1 MNRLIS
7 ILFLNISIFFSFG
20 FSTQES
26 ACHHQAESNVE
37 EIHSCCQPKAKTTCH
52 KNENQPCNGD
62 CCLVSTHLFDLNDF
76 VNFKTVNAPYIIF
89 ETIQNL
95 DIVVPVYSESLV
107 NKTTTNYQPFKSSSG
122 RQIILYKQSWII

>member
-26 ACHHQAESNVE
+26 ACHHQAETNVE
-37 EIHSCCQPKAKTTCH
+37 DNHSCCQPKSKSTCH

-76 VNFKTVNAPYIIF
+76 VNFKTVDAPYIIF
-89 ETIQNL
+89 ETIQKLNI
-95 DIVVPVYSESLV
+95 DAPIFDESLV
-107 NKTTTNYQPFKSSSG
+107 DKKLADYYSFKSSSG
-122 RQIILYKQSWII
+122 RQIILLKQSWII